1 MPIMS
6 FKYKVSIFQN
16 PISRFPGF
24 SSATLTD
31 IRIGTTG
38 GASSEIEIKVEIDHD
53 GDDNDDYLIST

>member
-1 MPIMS
+1 MPIVS
-6 FKYKVSIFQN
+6 VKYKVSMFQN

-38 GASSEIEIKVEIDHD
+38 EAFSEIEIKIEQDHD
-53 GDDNDDYLIST
+53 GDDNDDYLIFT